1 MNYLLFPLGL
11 ILGYLMGFHLREL
24 KDTLKA
30 IKTQVMALKQ
40 AQDKKELAEKPMGF
54 ASTMSTA
61 ELEAMEETE
70 KIEAFNRGKM

>member
-1 MNYLLFPLGL
+1 
-11 ILGYLMGFHLREL
+11 
-24 KDTLKA
+24 
-30 IKTQVMALKQ
+30 MALKQ

-54 ASTMSTA
+54 ASTMSMA